1 MTENEEFIRTGYEKL
16 TYEELIA
23 RFNNAVRHPPLGG
36 CPFCGNYDLS
46 VRTVGGVRST
56 AKAVACNECDAE
68 GPTATTDPKAGDL
81 WNVRAP
87 REDMSNEILVMA
99 GLAAVQKWDIDLT
112 KINIKFVDSLEPF
125 FVSSPQRFDM
135 ANPPSLTH
143 SRTPVDKMIFESYD
157 KATHWSCGDAQFWLA
172 WGPVTNTLA
181 IAILQRGDE

>member
-23 RFNNAVRHPPLGG
+23 RFNNAVRYPLLGG

-46 VRTVGGVRST
+46 VRIVGDARST
-56 AKAVACNECDAE
+56 AAVTCNECGAK
-68 GPTATTDPKAGDL
+68 GPTATTTPKAGDL

-135 ANPPSLTH
+135 AS
-143 SRTPVDKMIFESYD
+143 
-157 KATHWSCGDAQFWLA
+157 
-172 WGPVTNTLA
+172 
-181 IAILQRGDE
+181 

>member
-23 RFNNAVRHPPLGG
+23 RFNNAVRYPLLGG

-46 VRTVGGVRST
+46 VRIVGDARST
-56 AKAVACNECDAE
+56 AAVTCNECDAE
-68 GPTATTDPKAGDL
+68 GPTATTTPKAGEL
-81 WNVRAP
+81 WNVRTP
-87 REDMSNEILVMA
+87 KEDMNNKILVMA

-135 ANPPSLTH
+135 ANPPSLYR
-143 SRTPVDKMIFESYD
+143 SRTPVDNMIFQSDNGTRWRKDNIE
-157 KATHWSCGDAQFWLA
+157 FWLA

-181 IAILQRGDE
+181 IYIRDTDNAT